1 MALWIVLIAG
11 ALAALFGTV
20 MLLHR
25 SLYVSA
31 VCLLGALLQ
40 TGVIFAACG
49 APLLGFLQ
57 VMIYAGAVMVL
68 VVVTVMAA
76 GGAQGPRFAAFS
88 FPRPLA
94 WLGLAAA
101 VVEAALLVGAA
112 GQSRPPSLAAASPAL
127 QAGLGAALF
136 KPYAIAT
143 EAATLLMFLASLA
156 LVPEEAP

>member
-1 MALWIVLIAG
+1 MTLLIVLTAG
-11 ALAALFGTV
+11 ALAALFGLV
-20 MLLHR
+20 MLFHR

-31 VCLLGALLQ
+31 MCLLAVLLQ
-40 TGVIFAACG
+40 TGIIFAACG

-76 GGAQGPRFAAFS
+76 AGAPGPRFADFS

-101 VVEAALLVGAA
+101 LAEAGLL
-112 GQSRPPSLAAASPAL
+112 LAASGGVAPPDVVASPAL

-136 KPYAIAT
+136 KPYAVAT
-143 EAATLLMFLASLA
+143 EAATLLMLLASLA
-156 LVPEEAP
+156 LVPEEAA